1 LKTRKLFALFTSFTL
16 LLSVPA
22 ATVSADSSV
31 DAGTQALQQM
41 KRIGTTHLAGLH
53 SAAAAPVA
61 AAAPLAAAAPSTT
74 SADSALLAGE
84 LRPEPDEASGGDAQ
98 FHDDPGPAPVPS
110 TQAPKP
116 PLQRIVDATGTP
128 HYAGISHFDQRVAGS
143 DKFANT
149 QGSLEPP
156 DQGLCVGNGF
166 VVETVN
172 TVIRVRN
179 TAGALQADDMPLNQF
194 FGLHPEIIR
203 NAPPVPPVF
212 GEFTSDPKCY
222 FDSAAG
228 GRWFVSLLELDI
240 DPATGDFTGGSHLLL
255 AVSTGRNPTGD
266 FNLFSLDTTNDGRG
280 DTPKHHNCPCFG
292 DQPLI
297 GADAY
302 GFYVSTNEFPTLVAG
317 FNGAIVYAFSKKA
330 LTAGSDGTVVSFFQ
344 KTLAEGQAYTLQPT
358 TTPPGAAYASENG
371 GSEYFLSTLEF
382 TGGLDNRIA
391 LWSMTNTSSLAS
403 AHPKLKM
410 AVKVLTTEVYGMPPV
425 MNQRDGRTPLRDL
438 LKSKYAMAYLGV
450 EPVREKLPLLNS
462 NGDAMAQTIYLNGR
476 VWGSLSTV
484 ITSGSGG
491 PRVGVAWFAVTP
503 STGKKLDGA
512 VTTQGYVAVDR
523 NHLAFPAIAANA
535 GGRILVSFSL
545 LGPGYFPSTAYSWLD
560 TAAGTGDV
568 RIVSRGVGPA
578 DGFTGYPSLD
588 PGDNGV
594 ERWGDYSA
602 ATADAAGN
610 LWFAT
615 EAINQSCTFSE
626 FLNDTNCGGERTI
639 LANWGTVV
647 AKVHP

>member
-1 LKTRKLFALFTSFTL
+1 MKTRKLFALLTSFTL

-22 ATVSADSSV
+22 ATVSADTSV
-31 DAGTQALQQM
+31 DAGTQALQQI
-41 KRIGTTHLAGLH
+41 KKIGTTHLAGLH
-53 SAAAAPVA
+53 SASAATAPTA
-61 AAAPLAAAAPSTT
+61 A
-74 SADSALLAGE
+74 SASASSGSAFLAGE
-84 LRPEPDEASGGDAQ
+84 VRRQPDEASGDAQ
-98 FHDDPGPAPVPS
+98 LHNNPAPPPVLP

-116 PLQRIVDATGTP
+116 PLQRVVDATGTP

-143 DKFANT
+143 GKFANT
-149 QGSLEPP
+149 QFSLEPP

-179 TAGALQADDMPLNQF
+179 TAGALQADDTPLNQF
-194 FGLHPEIIR
+194 FDLNPEIIR
-203 NAPPVPPVF
+203 TTPPVF
-212 GEFTSDPKCY
+212 GEFSSDPKCY

-228 GRWFVSLLELDI
+228 GRWFVTVLELDTN
-240 DPATGDFTGGSHLLL
+240 PATGNFSGGSHLLL
-255 AVSTGRNPTGD
+255 AVSTSGNPTGN
-266 FNLFSLDTTNDGRG
+266 FNFFSLTTTNDGSH

-302 GFYVSTNEFPTLVAG
+302 GFYVSTNEFPVFVAG

-403 AHPKLKM
+403 AHPKVKM

-425 MNQRDGRTPLRDL
+425 MNQRDGHAPLRDL

-450 EPVREKLPLLNS
+450 KPVKEKLPLLNS
-462 NGDAMAQTIYLNGR
+462 NGDAMAQTTYLNGR
-476 VWGSLSTV
+476 VWGALSTV

-523 NHLAFPAIAANA
+523 NHLAFPAVAATA
-535 GGRILVSFSL
+535 GGRVLVALSL
-545 LGPGYFPSTAYSWLD
+545 IGPSYFPSTAYSWLD
-560 TAAGTGDV
+560 TAAGAGDV

-588 PGDNGV
+588 PGDNAV

-626 FLNDTNCGGERTI
+626 FLKDTSCGGERTL
-639 LANWGTVV
+639 LANWGSNVV
-647 AKVHP
+647 KVRP